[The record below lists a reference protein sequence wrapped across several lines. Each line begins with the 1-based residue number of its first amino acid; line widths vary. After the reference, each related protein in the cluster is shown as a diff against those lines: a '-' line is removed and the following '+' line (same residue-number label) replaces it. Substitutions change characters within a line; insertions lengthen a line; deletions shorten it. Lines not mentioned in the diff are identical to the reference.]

1 MSGLANE
8 VGKGAERD
16 PATGR
21 VLIIIPSFNEQG
33 RIGSVVDSVRREM
46 PGCDVA
52 VINDDSSDATGR
64 EACAAGARVLPHPIN
79 LGYGVAL
86 ETGYRRA
93 LSGAYDIVVQMDG
106 DGQHVAAEIPR
117 LIAPVASG
125 EADIAIGSRYLAGS
139 SGFHPSLAKRVGR
152 VLFSAIIR
160 AIAGLRISDPTSGF
174 QALNRRS
181 IRLFASGVFP
191 CDYPDADVVIMAAMC
206 GLRIREVPVAMR
218 HRSGGASMH
227 AGLKP
232 LYYLMKMLLSVLV
245 VVLNWGIWHRWRR
258 AFESGAGAQEEAS

>member
-1 MSGLANE
+1 MRIL
-8 VGKGAERD
+8 V
-16 PATGR
+16 
-21 VLIIIPSFNEQG
+21 IIPSFNEAG
-33 RIGSVVDSVRREM
+33 RIGAVVTSVLREL
-46 PGCDVA
+46 PGAEVV
-52 VINDDSSDATGR
+52 VINDDSSDGTAA
-64 EACAAGARVLPHPIN
+64 EAAAAGARVCPHPIN

-93 LSGAYDIVVQMDG
+93 LGGRCEIVVQMDG

-117 LIAPVASG
+117 LVAPIVAG
-125 EADIAIGSRYLAGS
+125 EADIVIGSRYLEGS
-139 SGFHPSLAKRVGR
+139 SGFHASLAKRAGR
-152 VLFSAIIR
+152 SLFSAIIR
-160 AIAGLRISDPTSGF
+160 ALTGLRISDPTSGF

-181 IRLFASGVFP
+181 IELFSSGVFP

-206 GLRIREVPVAMR
+206 GLRIREVPVEMR

-227 AGLKP
+227 SGLKP

-258 AFESGAGAQEEAS
+258 AFAAGGRAAEEAS